1 MARKHLLSLAAF
13 GLLTAAS
20 LTGGCVSQEKYQAL
34 KMDRDRYAEQLGQAQ
49 NEASAARSEADAYKN
64 QLANIGNTAGSKDA
78 MVLNLTNE
86 NAELKRQMDELNR
99 RYADAVNK
107 VGTGT
112 ALPVALTNELSQFA
126 SQNPDLVDFDEKR
139 GIVKFKSDLTFAP
152 GSATL
157 TPQAKQAITRF
168 AQILNSPS
176 ASGYELMVAGH
187 TDNTN
192 VVNPATIQAGH
203 KNNWYLSAHR
213 AISVSNELTG
223 QRVNPQRIAV
233 TGYADQRPI
242 ASNTSESGKQQNRR
256 VEVLILPTQVR
267 SRNAVAAT
275 PAAAQ
280 QAPTPAPLAAPAAPR
295 GNKDGAR
302 ISAAPGEQTSIPA
315 PTPSPLNK

>member
-13 GLLTAAS
+13 GLLLA
-20 LTGGCVSQEKYQAL
+20 GGCVSQEKYTAL
-34 KMDRDRYAEQLGQAQ
+34 KLDRDRYAEQLGQAQ

-86 NAELKRQMDELNR
+86 NTELKRQMDELNR

-126 SQNPDLVDFDEKR
+126 QQNPDLVDFDDKR

-152 GSATL
+152 GSAQV
-157 TPQAKQAITRF
+157 TPQAKQAIARF

-187 TDNTN
+187 TDDTK
-192 VVNPATIQAGH
+192 VVSQATIAAGH
-203 KNNWYLSAHR
+203 KDNWYLSAHR
-213 AISVSNELTG
+213 AIAVGTELAG
-223 QRVNPQRIAV
+223 QHISTQRLAV
-233 TGYADQRPI
+233 TGYADQRPV
-242 ASNTSESGKQQNRR
+242 ASNSTESGKQQNRR

-267 SRNAVAAT
+267 SKSPVAAAQPASNKPA
-275 PAAAQ
+275 PAAA
-280 QAPTPAPLAAPAAPR
+280 PKP
-295 GNKDGAR
+295 NKDGVK
-302 ISAAPGEQTSIPA
+302 IVNIPGEQTSIPA
-315 PTPSPLNK
+315 PTAPARNK